1 VDAPDAKWRMYP
13 ALDAGFLFS
22 GSWRRKLE
30 AGNGFRGLAEGNW
43 KASAELLK
51 RPDRIRVKV
60 L

>member
-1 VDAPDAKWRMYP
+1 MYP